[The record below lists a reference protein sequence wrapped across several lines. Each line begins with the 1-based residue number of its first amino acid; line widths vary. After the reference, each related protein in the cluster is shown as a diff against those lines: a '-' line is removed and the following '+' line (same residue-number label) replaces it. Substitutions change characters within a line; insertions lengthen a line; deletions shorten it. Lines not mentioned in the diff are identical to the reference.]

1 MRYILLAVALS
12 LAVAAPAAAQK
23 LSIEFHDG
31 RVTVDATSVP
41 VRTILTEWSK
51 VGGTKVIG
59 ADRVAGA
66 PLTIKL
72 IDVPESQALEVI
84 LRSVAGYM
92 AAPRVANAG
101 VSKYDRILVLATS
114 STPPPPAA
122 AARPAQNS
130 GMSGTQRFV
139 PPRRDTE
146 PAEQEPDDDDLT
158 PPNPPPVFTFPQPGQ
173 NGVALQ
179 PGQFP
184 QPGQFNN
191 GQFNNGQFQGNVNG
205 QPVIV
210 NPGPGTQ
217 PQTFTINPAPP
228 PTPAYQP
235 ATPVGM
241 PAPGMIAP
249 VQPVPVAPGTN
260 VRPPGGQR

>member
-1 MRYILLAVALS
+1 MRYILLTVTLS
-12 LAVAAPAAAQK
+12 LAAAAPAAAQK
-23 LSIEFHDG
+23 LNIQFREG
-31 RVTVDATSVP
+31 RVTVDATQVP

-59 ADRVAGA
+59 AERVAGA

-92 AAPRVANAG
+92 AAPRGANAAG
-101 VSKYDRILVLATS
+101 SMYDRILVMATS
-114 STPPPPAA
+114 STPPPAAA

-146 PAEQEPDDDDLT
+146 PVEQEPDDDDPN
-158 PPNPPPVFTFPQPGQ
+158 PPNPPVFTFPQPGQ
-173 NGVALQ
+173 AGAALQ

-184 QPGQFNN
+184 PPQGQF
-191 GQFNNGQFQGNVNG
+191 NGQFQGNVNG

-210 NPGPGTQ
+210 NPAPGTQ
-217 PQTFTINPAPP
+217 PQTFTINPASP

-241 PAPGMIAP
+241 PTPGMIAP

-260 VRPPGGQR
+260 VRPPGGQRQR